1 MIRRF
6 AVLSVLMVMAVFL
19 PAVMAPAHAADD
31 DCADPADVPFV
42 IEFGELAGED
52 QILCAKD
59 ATGVMALDALEDLGV
74 DFAMTSGSNPMLCRI
89 DGQPEAAEESCG
101 EKLDGKGYWA
111 FLVAQDGV
119 AWDYA
124 AVGLA
129 ELPLAEGDFVALRYH
144 LMSAGM
150 DVPVSVEA
158 NAETRA
164 QAVVPTVEE
173 VSAESRSSLAPAQIA
188 IFVVGG
194 VVLLGLVVL
203 LVVRRRS
210 ES

>member
-1 MIRRF
+1 MIRRLAVF
-6 AVLSVLMVMAVFL
+6 SVLMLMAVFFPAVLS
-19 PAVMAPAHAADD
+19 PAQAAED

-42 IEFGELAGED
+42 IEFGELKGED

-74 DFAMTSGSNPMLCRI
+74 DFAMTTGSNPMLCRI
-89 DGQPEAAEESCG
+89 DDQPAAAEESCG
-101 EKLDGKGYWA
+101 EALDGKGYWA
-111 FLVAQDGV
+111 FLMAQDGV
-119 AWDYA
+119 EWSYA

-129 ELPLAEGDFVALRYH
+129 ELPLGEGDFVALRYH

-164 QAVVPTVEE
+164 QAVVPTVEKAP
-173 VSAESRSSLAPAQIA
+173 AESRSGIAPAQIA

-194 VVLLGLVVL
+194 IVLLGLVVL
-203 LVVRRRS
+203 LAVRRRS